1 MPLLSRI
8 VGIDALELLPLD
20 DHPGCHSKHNPT
32 DEAAKMD
39 ICRAMV
45 VAQLVEQL
53 LPSPEIC
60 GSNPTVS
67 KSHDYLLAVLLFDI
81 LPKTDTNT
89 I

>member
-20 DHPGCHSKHNPT
+20 DHPGCHSKDNPT
-32 DEAAKMD
+32 DETEKMD
-39 ICRAMV
+39 ICRTMV

-53 LPSPEIC
+53 PLTPEIC

-67 KSHDYLLAVLLFDI
+67 KNSNY
-81 LPKTDTNT
+81 
-89 I
+89 